1 MNAKPT
7 ILYGESN
14 AQIMAEQIK
23 TFEKAG
29 YPIATALGRAAI
41 EQALKSNSYA
51 LVILGHTL
59 NKDDRH
65 HLPYMVKKANA
76 STRILVL
83 HASCKHPKV
92 DIAIDL
98 IVGVPASPAGHLI
111 TPGMAAGASLAEFMF
126 IAPLAAGIG
135 AAAARL
141 AMRGRAVP
149 QAGV

>member
-92 DIAIDL
+92 DIAIDSRYGEQTVL
-98 IVGVPASPAGHLI
+98 LAIRTL
-111 TPGMAAGASLAEFMF
+111 MADVRESE
-126 IAPLAAGIG
+126 
-135 AAAARL
+135 RVSH
-141 AMRGRAVP
+141 AV
-149 QAGV
+149 AVAVA

>member
-76 STRILVL
+76 LTRILVL

-92 DIAIDL
+92 DIAIDSRYGEQTVL
-98 IVGVPASPAGHLI
+98 LAIRTL
-111 TPGMAAGASLAEFMF
+111 MADVRESE
-126 IAPLAAGIG
+126 
-135 AAAARL
+135 RVSH
-141 AMRGRAVP
+141 AV
-149 QAGV
+149 AVAVA